1 MDKKRLKKVM
11 IVIPSLILMLP
22 LYKIFHKL
30 TGLGIPCVIYEL
42 SGFYCPGCGATRM
55 FFYLLE
61 FNFYKAFRSNMLLFV
76 FLPFII
82 VCFVDFVINY
92 LYRKK
97 PLIDKISNKIW
108 YTLLGITIAF
118 GILRNVLSFLA
129 PIG

>member
-1 MDKKRLKKVM
+1 MDKKRLKNVL
-11 IVIPSLILMLP
+11 IVVPSLILILP
-22 LYKIFHKL
+22 FYKIFNML

-42 SGFYCPGCGATRM
+42 TGFYCPGCGSTRM

-76 FLPFII
+76 FLPFIA
-82 VCFVDFVINY
+82 VCVIDYIINY
-92 LYRKK
+92 VYRKK

-108 YTLLGITIAF
+108 YTLLGITILF
-118 GILRNVLSFLA
+118 GILRNIFVFLA